1 MRVVPGVLLR
11 RGAALAVS
19 HRLAQALEASVAAA
33 QANVAELA
41 ERLDE
46 QRQRLPSPEADPRR
60 LAETAEEALQQVGA
74 REIELA
80 GQRGDNEGIIDRART
95 EGRYER
101 LTRIEEELADAR
113 RKLHETWR
121 EAQAI
126 KLLRSIIESRRAEV
140 SRGAL
145 PGLTEQV
152 MIMFRQVTGRDRA
165 LRMNEEM
172 AVSDVIENGI
182 EHKPSALSAGT
193 REQLD
198 LVTRLAL
205 GQSYAKAAG
214 RTMMVLDDALL
225 YTDARRHDRL
235 KQLQQR
241 AGDVLQDFILTSHP
255 ARYRG
260 IVPTQCQFDLEA
272 IRSRGG

>member
-1 MRVVPGVLLR
+1 MDRVRLAVIGAGLIGTR
-11 RGAALAVS
+11 HAALAQGSESCV
-19 HRLAQALEASVAAA
+19 LVGICDPDPALRAVADELG
-33 QANVAELA
+33 VALYRSTEELI
-41 ERLDE
+41 ERE
-46 QRQRLPSPEADPRR
+46 
-60 LAETAEEALQQVGA
+60 
-74 REIELA
+74 
-80 GQRGDNEGIIDRART
+80 RT

-126 KLLRSIIESRRAEV
+126 KLLRCIIESRRAEV

-152 MIMFRQVTGRDRA
+152 MIMFRQVTGRDRS
-165 LRMNEEM
+165 LRMDEEM

-225 YTDARRHDRL
+225 YTDARRHDRI
-235 KQLQQR
+235 KQLLQR
-241 AGDVLQDFILTSHP
+241 AGDVLQVFILTSHP
-255 ARYRG
+255 ERYRG